1 MKQLFIIIVS
11 LFTTT
16 TLAIAQD
23 TIFLNSGKS
32 LVVEIISESP
42 ESVKYKL
49 WSNLKGPDWV
59 EKQSNINRIK
69 RAHTLPT
76 VPSAL
81 DFSNC
86 NANNNNKKTKDK
98 RKPKC
103 PSGNRIVAHIDSL
116 YFFNVTSARNDIQQ
130 YVTSLPTCINRKC
143 IYEFYH
149 DRFEAS
155 RSSGVPEYIVRDGE
169 VYLFLYKGEDYVD
182 VASVVSRMYARQDK
196 EEKVNY
202 WIEQLKQYSAE
213 NDNLLDDDV
222 AALEK
227 ETQELLHPKRK
238 EDLAKGVWVRLMMER
253 DWGGLLHWNKL
264 KIMRIDYFDPPTD
277 GIKMGGEPPKKRYLH
292 SPSACVNGSDV
303 LFGAEVNTSQGV
315 DFQPTSGVITTM
327 FASKKVKDLTWL
339 NGTANILIDGSQQLA
354 AGLKSTLI
362 TSKGVSV
369 GQKLG
374 YSILIDAGTSIVS
387 HLLGEMTHSRTEQRI
402 WNYIMMQTSDDIMSA
417 NETYTYAWCDN
428 DGRQHSSGYDSK
440 PVFFVRWA
448 PEDSIIFVD
457 VEKGIPVTLE
467 PVEASNPLLKEYYA
481 AKKEYTFW
489 QPKYAIPVFGSFAL
503 MSVGLGVGI
512 DLIVKSNTNAKLI
525 GGIILLV
532 ATPSVMTIPI
542 VVSESK
548 RLSKIK
554 NVYKNIN
561 DRSYE
566 KLKQKYEAQI
576 SLGPGYTPENNGCG
590 IAVNLNF

>member
-1 MKQLFIIIVS
+1 M
-11 LFTTT
+11 
-16 TLAIAQD
+16 
-23 TIFLNSGKS
+23 N
-32 LVVEIISESP
+32 
-42 ESVKYKL
+42 
-49 WSNLKGPDWV
+49 KGD
-59 EKQSNINRIK
+59 
-69 RAHTLPT
+69 
-76 VPSAL
+76 
-81 DFSNC
+81 DF
-86 NANNNNKKTKDK
+86 
-98 RKPKC
+98 
-103 PSGNRIVAHIDSL
+103 
-116 YFFNVTSARNDIQQ
+116 F
-130 YVTSLPTCINRKC
+130 
-143 IYEFYH
+143 
-149 DRFEAS
+149 
-155 RSSGVPEYIVRDGE
+155 
-169 VYLFLYKGEDYVD
+169 D
-182 VASVVSRMYARQDK
+182 VASVVSRMYARQDM
-196 EEKVNY
+196 EGKVNY

-238 EDLAKGVWVRLMMER
+238 EDLVKGVWVRLMMER

-292 SPSACVNGSDV
+292 SPSASVIGSDV
-303 LFGAEVNTSQGV
+303 LFGAEVNTSQGI

-327 FASKKVKDLTWL
+327 FASRKVKDRTWL
-339 NGTANILIDGSQQLA
+339 DGTANILIDGSQQLA

-362 TSKGVSV
+362 SSKDVSI
-369 GQKLG
+369 GQKFG
-374 YSILIDAGTSIVS
+374 YSLLIDAGTSLIS
-387 HLLGEMTHSRTEQRI
+387 HLLGEITYSRSEQRI
-402 WNYIMMQTSDDIMSA
+402 YNYIMMQTSDDLMSA
-417 NETYTYAWCDN
+417 YETFTYAWCDN
-428 DGRQHSSGYDSK
+428 DGQQHSSGYDSK

-467 PVEASNPLLKEYYA
+467 PVEVGNPLLKEYYA
-481 AKKEYTFW
+481 AQKEYTFW

-512 DLIVKSNTNAKLI
+512 DLIVKANTDAKLI
-525 GGIILLV
+525 GGIILLTS
-532 ATPSVMTIPI
+532 TPLVMTIPI

-554 NVYKNIN
+554 NVYKDIN
-561 DRSYE
+561 DRSFE